1 MATTAPR
8 SFRSWLISQ
17 LEEQAIPRRELAR
30 RLAARHPEGI
40 TPQTIE
46 TYRRAIYRYLD
57 VTEPML
63 PNLQTR
69 SAFAAALG
77 VSPSEVPSTDDEE
90 GEPDL
95 SATLQALAREQAEL
109 SRKLTRALRAV
120 KS

>member
-1 MATTAPR
+1 M
-8 SFRSWLISQ
+8 
-17 LEEQAIPRRELAR
+17 PRRELAR
-30 RLAARHPEGI
+30 RLATKHPEGV

-77 VSPSEVPSTDDEE
+77 VSPSEVPSSDDEE

-95 SATLQALAREQAEL
+95 SATLQSLAREQAEL
-109 SRKLTRALRAV
+109 SRKLTRALRSV
-120 KS
+120 QS